1 MMEVRIPAGGRVV
14 AISDLHLPPRRSN
27 VSARCCT
34 MLAARLAELAG
45 PVTVVLAGDI
55 IELLGFPEATAA
67 EILREHEDLCA
78 ALAGVTARGGRVV
91 YIVGNHDGDLAWDVK
106 TADTVREMTGAE
118 LALAANVV
126 LPDGG
131 RIRVEHGHQLDPY
144 NCFHDPRNNLDTPL
158 GHHIVREILP
168 RIEFL
173 GRGWL
178 DGAHEMADPA
188 DFPSFVGSRLVYRKL
203 IRHAWWLLLIPVLLL
218 LGLRV
223 SEIVE
228 LQTRYPDTTPWVH
241 GAQILGYGAVA
252 DLIVVAAIIAIVS
265 RRAWTSISALALAE
279 RGYGQNKAARQRAA
293 DLTSEG
299 YLGYLSGHTHHPEL
313 SGCGDGFYANT
324 GSCTTVVE
332 ATATR
337 LGMPTAY
344 LRAQQISWLELTSP
358 GAEPEAGPGG
368 RAGWASRA
376 GCGPS
381 CGRPGSICPGP
392 RGWSGS
398 EPTDGSGLPPRRP
411 WWARGP
417 AARPFPALIR
427 PVVVQVTVP
436 ARRPGDNAHRLA
448 SVSTAPAV
456 EVASLVKRYRHALA
470 VDGLTL
476 TAARGEVTSILGP
489 NGAGKTSTIEICE
502 GYRRADAGTVRVLGL
517 DPARD
522 TRALRP
528 RVGVMLQAGGVPPAI
543 PAGEYLRLLAR
554 FHAHPLDPAALLSR
568 VGLTEVARTPY
579 KRLSGGQQQR
589 LALAAAVIGR
599 PELVFLDEPTAGM
612 DPQARHA
619 TWDLITE
626 LRAAGVSVI
635 LTTHF
640 MDEAERLSDR
650 VAIIDRGRLV
660 AGGTPAELCGGAG
673 QLRFRAETGLD
684 TDGLLAALPD
694 GSAAKESPAGHYV
707 IEVPDGVTPQL
718 LASVTAWCAE
728 HSVLPTSLRIE
739 SRTLEDVFLELTGR
753 ELRS

>member
-1 MMEVRIPAGGRVV
+1 MMDVQIPAGGKVV

-34 MLAARLAELAG
+34 MLATRLAEMDG

-91 YIVGNHDGDLAWDVK
+91 YIIGNHDGDLAWDVK
-106 TADTVREMTGAE
+106 TADAVREMTGAE

-228 LQTRYPDTTPWVH
+228 LQTRYPDTTRWVH

-313 SGCGDGFYANT
+313 SVCGDGFYANT

-344 LRAQQISWLELTSP
+344 LRAQQISWLELTGP
-358 GAEPEAGPGG
+358 GAEPGAEPGAGPGG
-368 RAGWASRA
+368 LGQLGGLRA
-376 GCGPS
+376 
-381 CGRPGSICPGP
+381 
-392 RGWSGS
+392 
-398 EPTDGSGLPPRRP
+398 
-411 WWARGP
+411 
-417 AARPFPALIR
+417 
-427 PVVVQVTVP
+427 
-436 ARRPGDNAHRLA
+436 
-448 SVSTAPAV
+448 
-456 EVASLVKRYRHALA
+456 
-470 VDGLTL
+470 
-476 TAARGEVTSILGP
+476 
-489 NGAGKTSTIEICE
+489 
-502 GYRRADAGTVRVLGL
+502 
-517 DPARD
+517 
-522 TRALRP
+522 
-528 RVGVMLQAGGVPPAI
+528 
-543 PAGEYLRLLAR
+543 
-554 FHAHPLDPAALLSR
+554 
-568 VGLTEVARTPY
+568 
-579 KRLSGGQQQR
+579 
-589 LALAAAVIGR
+589 
-599 PELVFLDEPTAGM
+599 
-612 DPQARHA
+612 
-619 TWDLITE
+619 E
-626 LRAAGVSVI
+626 LRAARIDLPGATR
-635 LTTHF
+635 L
-640 MDEAERLSDR
+640 ERFG
-650 VAIIDRGRLV
+650 ARGRQRFAASPTV
-660 AGGTPAELCGGAG
+660 VGSWPGGPAFPALTA
-673 QLRFRAETGLD
+673 AAPDTTGPD
-684 TDGLLAALPD
+684 T
-694 GSAAKESPAGHYV
+694 
-707 IEVPDGVTPQL
+707 
-718 LASVTAWCAE
+718 
-728 HSVLPTSLRIE
+728 
-739 SRTLEDVFLELTGR
+739 TGR
-753 ELRS
+753 STH